1 MEYADNG
8 APIPGLTGAATI
20 TEDGSTVLVRRQY
33 SVVNVLTGASI
44 DPNKLSFGGVFDASA
59 INGATDTISIP
70 GHSFVTGDYVVP
82 DVSVGGLNLGN
93 RYYVVVVDEG
103 TIRLVAAADVGE
115 GGLFAPTAVSGN
127 TVTITGHGFEEG
139 DAVTYDAP
147 DPYVFANSL
156 VDVNGFSDGK
166 PVNDPSKNNIVF
178 VDADG
183 NPVAHGLQVGDKV
196 VYTLLTSG
204 GTQVD
209 GLTSGQT
216 YRVAAVTSSGIQLKN
231 SDKLANLNVV
241 YTLDGPRTKITRTD
255 GAAWLAN
262 GFNANQQVTIS
273 SAEVTGTFT
282 IDQVSG
288 TNLWIAST
296 GFKATRL
303 IEQFDF
309 NPFVDASPDVP
320 ATITRTIRNWSTDGF
335 TNGTQIRID
344 GYSGTFTIAS
354 VSGMTATLS
363 GSPSIT
369 DGTYTTTIT
378 RAVSGVVNDTFDSPI
393 IALSLTKTSGT
404 RDDGTP
410 IPV

>member
-1 MEYADNG
+1 M
-8 APIPGLTGAATI
+8 
-20 TEDGSTVLVRRQY
+20 
-33 SVVNVLTGASI
+33 
-44 DPNKLSFGGVFDASA
+44 
-59 INGATDTISIP
+59 
-70 GHSFVTGDYVVP
+70 
-82 DVSVGGLNLGN
+82 
-93 RYYVVVVDEG
+93 VVVDEG
-103 TIRLVAAADVGE
+103 TIRLAAAADVGE

-147 DPYVFANSL
+147 DPYVRPT
-156 VDVNGFSDGK
+156 VSDERSSMSI
-166 PVNDPSKNNIVF
+166 NDPSKNNIVF

-273 SAEVTGTFT
+273 SAVTGTFT

-288 TNLWIAST
+288 TT
-296 GFKATRL
+296 C
-303 IEQFDF
+303 
-309 NPFVDASPDVP
+309 
-320 ATITRTIRNWSTDGF
+320 
-335 TNGTQIRID
+335 
-344 GYSGTFTIAS
+344 
-354 VSGMTATLS
+354 
-363 GSPSIT
+363 GSRS
-369 DGTYTTTIT
+369 
-378 RAVSGVVNDTFDSPI
+378 
-393 IALSLTKTSGT
+393 
-404 RDDGTP
+404 
-410 IPV
+410 